1 MHLYMAYL
9 KTVSAAQTR
18 TASSGGKIND
28 ERTEKDM
35 EVVAAYFKTLP
46 RDSHRGTEE
55 YQELQ

>member
-1 MHLYMAYL
+1 MAYL